1 MPMSISQALVS
12 EFDQEMKVTR
22 KVLERVPEAKFA
34 WKPHERSMAFGKLA
48 IHIAEMLAW
57 VKPTFE
63 TDSFDFAPPGGEP
76 YQPMQAESQKQLL
89 EFFDAS
95 AAAARAA
102 IATATDQQM
111 LQPWALLQGGKELFR
126 MPRIAVVR
134 GMFMN
139 HIIHHRGQLSVYL
152 RLNDI
157 PVPSLYGP
165 SADESA

>member
-1 MPMSISQALVS
+1 MSISQALLP

-22 KVLERVPEAKFA
+22 RVLERVPEEKFA
-34 WKPHERSMAFGKLA
+34 WKPHEKSMAFGALA

-63 TDSFDFAPPGGEP
+63 SDSFDFAPPGGEP
-76 YQPMQAESQKQLL
+76 YKPTKAESAKQLL

-95 AAAARAA
+95 AASARAA
-102 IATATDQQM
+102 IAAASDRDFM
-111 LQPWALLQGGKELFR
+111 QPWALLQGGKELFR
-126 MPRIAVVR
+126 MPRVAIVR

-139 HIIHHRGQLSVYL
+139 HVIHHRGQLSVYL

-157 PVPSLYGP
+157 PVPSIYGP
-165 SADESA
+165 SADEPA